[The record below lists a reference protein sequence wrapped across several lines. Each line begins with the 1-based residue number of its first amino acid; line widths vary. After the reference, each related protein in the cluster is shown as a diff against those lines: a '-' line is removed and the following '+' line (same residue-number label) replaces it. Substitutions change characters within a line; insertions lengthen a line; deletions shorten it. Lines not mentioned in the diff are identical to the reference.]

1 MAGDGRMAV
10 RRVVT
15 GNTDGRS
22 CVISDDLTRT
32 TWCDEIWMTDADHPD
47 GVDPG
52 SKMRPVE
59 PPMGC
64 TAFRIVSIL
73 PKAELLSVLA
83 NPDADTDDLLDSEG
97 FHVTDTLD
105 YVFVLD
111 GPVELML
118 DVDSVVLEAG
128 DCVIQRRTNHAWHN
142 HNDHPVR
149 LLSVMV
155 R

>member
-1 MAGDGRMAV
+1 MAV

-22 CVISDDLTRT
+22 SVISDDLTHT
-32 TWCDEIWMTDADHPD
+32 TWCEEIWMTDADNPD

-59 PPMGC
+59 PPTGS
-64 TAFRIVSIL
+64 TTFRIVSIL
-73 PKAELLSVLA
+73 PKAALLSLLA
-83 NPDADTDDLLDSEG
+83 DPDANTDDLLDSEG
-97 FHVTDTLD
+97 FHVTDTVD

-118 DVDSVVLEAG
+118 DADSVVLEAG
-128 DCVIQRRTNHAWHN
+128 DCVIQRRTKHAWHN